1 MGKIDGKRALKWR
14 IKMSLWQS
22 ILQKIQRGISKML
35 GANTIESKLNVTVA
49 ISSEME
55 KAINLWNTMYKNRA
69 PWLHEPT
76 DEDPTRIVSL
86 GLPAMIASEKARTAL
101 IEFKS
106 EITVPMVEVEVP
118 NPDYKEPPDTQINE
132 WGEEVPILVE
142 PTITEEQPKTDAAR
156 AEFLNK
162 QYTKL
167 KKHLRKQ
174 LEYGIALGGLIIK
187 PYYTEM
193 TIENDEENEGA
204 EPLQEQLDNK
214 PQKTEKEQNTEL
226 KDKAVDKSV
235 FGGKEEEKGQPT
247 EQATA
252 KPQKKSKVVPNIEY
266 DFIRADCFYPLS
278 FDANGNITEAAFVQ
292 PKVDKQYVYRRLEY
306 HKWENNKLTIINKAY
321 RSSNTASV
329 SNDVDGDFGKEVP
342 LTEVPEWATLQ
353 EKIEIADVAKPL
365 FAYFKMPDANI
376 IDMTS
381 ALGVSG
387 YARAISLIKDA
398 DMQYSR
404 LLWEYEAGEM
414 AVNIDRDAFTWLAD
428 TQGDTDKGRSKL
440 GNMQK
445 RLYRQ
450 VDINSNDGE
459 LFEPYAPAL
468 RDTQYT
474 QGLNTILMR
483 IEDVTGLSRGT
494 ISDAS
499 QEARTAT
506 ELKILKQRSFQA
518 NQDIQH
524 ALEDTL
530 KDVIY
535 ATNALCD
542 LYKITP
548 PGEYDVNFEWDDSI
562 LVDVD
567 AELTKRIT
575 LMQNGITSKLELRQ
589 WYFGETERQAQEAL
603 DRIGEEN
610 QQNMENDLDFQQGGG
625 FGQNNNKLGNQNK
638 SNPFQK
644 KNDNSFDKKK
654 DSNEK
659 PNNLK

>member
-1 MGKIDGKRALKWR
+1 
-14 IKMSLWQS
+14 MSLWQS
-22 ILQKIQRGISKML
+22 ILAKLQRGIQKML
-35 GANTIESKLNVTVA
+35 GAQTIESKLNVTVA
-49 ISSEME
+49 VSSEME
-55 KAINLWNTMYKNRA
+55 KAINLWNTMYKNKA
-69 PWLHEPT
+69 SWLHEP
-76 DEDPTRIVSL
+76 DDDNPVRIVSL

-106 EITVPMVEVEVP
+106 EITTPTEEVEVP
-118 NPDYKEPPDTQINE
+118 NPDYKNPPDTQINE
-132 WGEEVPILVE
+132 WGEEVPILVS
-142 PTITEEQPKTDAAR
+142 PTIKEEQAVSDTAR

-162 QYTKL
+162 QYDKL
-167 KKHLRKQ
+167 KKQLRKQ

-193 TIENDEENEGA
+193 TIEQDEDVESA
-204 EPLQEQLDNK
+204 KEPLQEQKD
-214 PQKTEKEQNTEL
+214 PRQKAI
-226 KDKAVDKSV
+226 DDGA
-235 FGGKEEEKGQPT
+235 FGGKEQEGNNNEQNIEQVKE
-247 EQATA
+247 EQAVQT
-252 KPQKKSKVVPNIEY
+252 PKKGPKVVPSIEY
-266 DFIRADCFYPLS
+266 DFIRADCFYPLA

-329 SNDVDGDFGKEVP
+329 TNDMDGDFGKEVP
-342 LTEVPEWATLQ
+342 LSEVPEWATLQ

-381 ALGVSG
+381 PLGVSG

-414 AVNIDRDAFTWLAD
+414 ALNVDRDAFTWMAD
-428 TQGDTDKGRSKL
+428 DTTDLTKGKSKL
-440 GNMQK
+440 GKSQQ

-450 VDINSNDGE
+450 VDINPNEGE
-459 LFEPYAPAL
+459 LFEPFAPSL
-468 RDTQYT
+468 RDANYV

-499 QEARTAT
+499 TEAKTAT

-518 NQDIQH
+518 NQDIQQ
-524 ALEDTL
+524 ALETAL
-530 KDVIY
+530 RDVIY
-535 ATNALCD
+535 ASNALCD

-548 PGEYDVNFEWDDSI
+548 PGQYDVSFEWDDSI
-562 LVDVD
+562 LVDVNE
-567 AELTKRIT
+567 ELNKRMS
-575 LMQNGITSKLELRQ
+575 LMQQGLMSKLELRM
-589 WYFGETERQAQEAL
+589 WYFGETERQAKEAIEKIGQENT
-603 DRIGEEN
+603 ES
-610 QQNMENDLDFQQGGG
+610 MENNMMGGG
-625 FGQNNNKLGNQNK
+625 QNFGGNQFGQNNKQRTFNQVPKNGK
-638 SNPFQK
+638 DKEDADNEDNNGKEKKFPFQK
-644 KNDNSFDKKK
+644 
-654 DSNEK
+654 
-659 PNNLK
+659 